1 MTLLQWEIWIRLGTR
16 SRRAIRREFKKYG
29 KPYRYTP
36 RGDLL
41 ENLESEMGIPREQ
54 VYRELLAIRQ
64 EILGLG

>member
-1 MTLLQWEIWIRLGTR
+1 MTPLQWQIWTRLCTR

-41 ENLESEMGIPREQ
+41 ENLEYEFGISREQ
-54 VYRELLAIRQ
+54 AYMELLAIRQ
-64 EILGLG
+64 ELLGHW